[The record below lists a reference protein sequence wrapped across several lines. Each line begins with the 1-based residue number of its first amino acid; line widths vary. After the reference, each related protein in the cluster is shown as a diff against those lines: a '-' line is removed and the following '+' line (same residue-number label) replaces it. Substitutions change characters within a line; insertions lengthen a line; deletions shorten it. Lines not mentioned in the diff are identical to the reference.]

1 MEIFSPSVPEAVR
14 YIISRNPHLY
24 ACIKMRVLNYNAVAD
39 LIQPEVEEMVGK
51 KVNPNTI
58 VAALVRYAN
67 TLSQETD
74 TTNPLEALKKA
85 RFTLTTGVTDVTIQV
100 PLADQNEI
108 LKKVFDLLGESEV
121 SHVNIFKTPDHLK
134 IIMSVED
141 FEKIRRELN
150 GIDVDYDEGYARL
163 AITVPAEEEEV
174 ADILN
179 YITDN
184 LYRSGIKS
192 LDGFFSYDDIV
203 LILRESDA
211 SKAFDILR
219 KQAEYIR
226 RRFLE

>member
-14 YIISRNPHLY
+14 YIVSRNPHLY

-39 LIQPEVEEMVGK
+39 LIQKEVEEMVGK

-67 TLSQETD
+67 TLTPEQDDDS
-74 TTNPLEALKKA
+74 PLEALKKA

-100 PLADQNEI
+100 PLSDQTEI
-108 LKKVFDLLGESEV
+108 LKKVFDLLRESEV

-134 IIMSVED
+134 IIMGVED
-141 FEKIRRELN
+141 FEKIKSELEGVN
-150 GIDVDYDEGYARL
+150 LDYDDGYARL
-163 AITVPAEEEEV
+163 AISLPAEEEEL

-184 LYRSGIKS
+184 LYRSGIRS
-192 LDGFFSYDDIV
+192 IDGFFSYDDIV
-203 LILRESDA
+203 LILREADA
-211 SKAFDILR
+211 SRAFDLLR

-226 RRFLE
+226 RRFME

>member
-24 ACIKMRVLNYNAVAD
+24 ACMKMRVLNYNAVAD

-67 TLSQETD
+67 TLIQETN
-74 TTNPLEALKKA
+74 TANPLEALKK
-85 RFTLTTGVTDVTIQV
+85 I
-100 PLADQNEI
+100 
-108 LKKVFDLLGESEV
+108 FDLLGESEV
-121 SHVNIFKTPDHLK
+121 SHVNIFKTPDHFK

-141 FEKIRRELN
+141 FEKIRRGLD
-150 GIDVDYDEGYARL
+150 GIDIDYDEGYARL
-163 AITVPAEEEEV
+163 AISLPAEEEEV

-219 KQAEYIR
+219 KQVEYIR